1 MTYWFNRSNDTV
13 TADLAPGAI
22 PAHDYD
28 LAEDDLRRVV
38 HFARTFSYTFA
49 DPVALTEPIAAG
61 IISGVVTNG
70 SSGAA
75 LAETEV
81 LLRAFTPEL
90 EETLTLTTT
99 TDAGGNYRF
108 DLTGTPGARY
118 TVQRAPALGGG
129 AAWSDVVSVTLDA
142 AGSGS
147 AEDAHTG
154 RPAFYQATVP

>member
-13 TADLAPGAI
+13 AADLAPGAI
-22 PAHDYD
+22 PAHTYD
-28 LAEDDLRRVV
+28 LTADDLRRVV

-99 TDAGGNYRF
+99 TDAAGNFRF
-108 DLTGTPGARY
+108 DVTDTPPDWVFIAGASFDGLNFSSSADQLSRSRTALDMPITCLLY
-118 TVQRAPALGGG
+118 TSRCV
-129 AAWSDVVSVTLDA
+129 
-142 AGSGS
+142 
-147 AEDAHTG
+147 
-154 RPAFYQATVP
+154 